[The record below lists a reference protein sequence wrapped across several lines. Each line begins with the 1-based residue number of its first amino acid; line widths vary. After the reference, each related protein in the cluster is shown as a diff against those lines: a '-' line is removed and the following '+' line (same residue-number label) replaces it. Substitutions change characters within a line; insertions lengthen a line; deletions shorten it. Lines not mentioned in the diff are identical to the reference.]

1 MTTTPTTPADLTELA
16 EGIRELSRTVAVL
29 VEKVD
34 RIDSKLDNL
43 TDLKGEKRP

>member
-1 MTTTPTTPADLTELA
+1 MTAPTTPAGLTELA
-16 EGIRELSRTVAVL
+16 GELRELSRTVAVL

-43 TDLKGEKRP
+43 TDPEGVNRP